1 MPKRN
6 TKNMLYLQQSPAQIL
21 QEIKTFWLL
30 ISIYNIY
37 RKQTPTKIDK
47 GNVNVQ
53 QNNQQINNPQILF

>member
-37 RKQTPTKIDK
+37 RKQTPMKIDK

-53 QNNQQINNPQILF
+53 

>member
-21 QEIKTFWLL
+21 QEIKPFWLL

-47 GNVNVQ
+47 DNVNVQ
-53 QNNQQINNPQILF
+53 